1 MRRVKLFSP
10 GIAWGHAMWSIDE
23 EPDANWGR
31 ENSSWVR
38 NIFLSI
44 KFYKA

>member
-1 MRRVKLFSP
+1 M
-10 GIAWGHAMWSIDE
+10 GSIDE
-23 EPDANWGR
+23 EPDTNWEH